1 MAYIQ
6 EVEQSLQRRAAGLLN
21 YPGSIDARARVYTML
36 SITERI
42 MASDGCEFT
51 EDWFR
56 QARANADH
64 AVKMANFH
72 LDTHLK
78 TLDNALGLLN

>member
-1 MAYIQ
+1 
-6 EVEQSLQRRAAGLLN
+6 
-21 YPGSIDARARVYTML
+21 ML

-72 LDTHLK
+72 LDAHLK
-78 TLDNALGLLN
+78 TLDNALGLLD